1 VAAKKRRAAQ
11 ASGEPASEVQREI
24 RVARALKE
32 VAGALGASLELDE
45 LLELVLERTREL
57 GQADRAALFL
67 LDERRQE
74 LVSRLEGAEG
84 GRIAIGLSDGPLGQ
98 VARTGRSLR
107 LEGTLANANNE
118 WDEALGGPTEQ
129 ALLLPLKNNLS
140 RTIGVFLIART
151 KKSRGACAPFT
162 EEEEEIVGV
171 FARQAAVAIDNSRLL
186 VTLIRKNQQL
196 QQAQEQLTRRVRD
209 LELLFELERGTS
221 RAHSHDELAR
231 VVLERL
237 ARACGAERAV
247 LSLTLPESTQV
258 TEYSLTRTLHR
269 HAGRSEEQLQFNT
282 ALVALDASPLAQVLR
297 SGSPAQLDLV
307 PSGASANGV
316 GRLGSTHLPDAPSLR
331 SLIAEPLEG
340 APDLVGALGV
350 VNKQQGPFTAEDLGL
365 LRLVA
370 ANVGTAVRLFD
381 ASRARERE
389 ERLSAIGGLL
399 SQVIHDLKSPL
410 TVISGSVQLM
420 VDAKTRAERERYA
433 SEVLRQFEAL
443 GAMQREI
450 LAFARGET
458 KVFVRR
464 VLLDNFF
471 TELVPV
477 LERELAGKDV
487 ELQVVCER
495 KLVAHFD
502 SERITRVLQN
512 LVRNAAEALAGRA
525 GGKVTIVAARKDT
538 DLLLRVSDNGPGIP
552 PEIAARLFQSFVTR
566 GKPDG
571 TGLGLAIVRRIVEE
585 HGGTIQLIGSEFG
598 ACFSIV
604 LPDAFSERGGESS
617 S

>member
-1 VAAKKRRAAQ
+1 M
-11 ASGEPASEVQREI
+11 
-24 RVARALKE
+24 ARALKE

-45 LLELVLERTREL
+45 LLELVLQRTREL
-57 GQADRAALFL
+57 AVGDRAALFL

-74 LVSRLEGAEG
+74 LVSRVEGAPG
-84 GRIAIGLSDGPLGQ
+84 GRVVIGLSDGPLGQ

-107 LEGTLANANNE
+107 LEGREASAENE
-118 WDEALGGPTEQ
+118 WDAVLGGSTEQ

-140 RTIGVFLIART
+140 RTIGVFLLTRL
-151 KKSRGACAPFT
+151 KKTRGAAAPFS
-162 EEEEEIVGV
+162 EDEEEIVDV

-209 LELLFELERGTS
+209 LELLFELERGTAH
-221 RAHSHDELAR
+221 AHSHDELAR

-237 ARACGAERAV
+237 ARACGAERSV
-247 LSLTLPESTQV
+247 LALTLPESSQV
-258 TEYSLTRTLHR
+258 TEFVLKRTLHR
-269 HAGRSEEQLQFNT
+269 RSGRSEEQLEFST
-282 ALVALDASPLAQVLR
+282 ALVVRDASSLAQVLR
-297 SGSPAQLDLV
+297 TGSPVQLDLN
-307 PSGASANGV
+307 PSKTPSNGLT
-316 GRLGSTHLPDAPSLR
+316 RLGGALVPEASMLR

-340 APDLVGALGV
+340 EPELLGALGV
-350 VNKQQGPFTAEDLGL
+350 IDKQQGPFTAEDLGL

-381 ASRARERE
+381 VSRARERQ

-433 SEVLRQFEAL
+433 QEVLKQFEAL

-458 KVFVRR
+458 RVFVRK
-464 VLLDNFF
+464 VLLDQFF
-471 TELVPV
+471 ASLTPI
-477 LERELAGKDV
+477 LERELASKKV
-487 ELQVVCER
+487 ALQVVCER

-502 SERITRVLQN
+502 SEQITRVLQN
-512 LVRNAAEALAGRA
+512 LVRNAAEALIGRT
-525 GGKVTIVAARKDT
+525 GGKVTIVASRRDT
-538 DLLLRVSDNGPGIP
+538 DLLLRVSDNGPGVA

-585 HGGTIQLIGSEFG
+585 HGGTIQLIDSDVG

-604 LPDAFSERGGESS
+604 LPDSCKGREAVSAS
-617 S
+617 